1 MPSYDA
7 LHRRIARLAGAGE
20 LLRAG
25 LKGVEK
31 ESLRS
36 RPNGRLAATP
46 HPAALGSALTHP
58 WLTTDYSEA
67 LLEFVTPPFGHRAE
81 VVGDLADLHRFVA
94 RNIGDEMIWAASMP
108 CDIASDSD
116 IPIARYGSSNS
127 GRLRHVYRVGL
138 GHRYG
143 RMMQVIAG
151 VHFNYSLPPGFWP
164 VLAESGAAHGEHR
177 TWHGTGR
184 ALADSHYFGLIRNL
198 FRNGWLLLYLFGA
211 TPALARSFLPDGAP
225 GLESLGADTW
235 HAPLGTSLRMSDI
248 GYTNRIPGGIGIRY
262 DDLYRYAASLHRA
275 ITTPHPPW
283 EALGVRD
290 GDEYRQLN
298 ANLLQM
304 ENEFYSSVRPKQPT
318 RRGERPT
325 EALQRR
331 GVRYVELRSIDLD
344 PESPIGLT
352 EERLAFLEVFMLF
365 CLLGDSPPLAPAER
379 RAIDE
384 NQKRVAVAGRD
395 PDATLLR
402 DGDEVPLRGWARE
415 ILEEM
420 GAVAE
425 LARIPGDDPAA
436 AIRAAGDPVEH
447 PGATPSARVL
457 EAIEAHGGSHLEYA
471 LDVSRRHTEA
481 LRNEPLAEPEQT
493 RFEMEARSSIA
504 RPAGPRVR
512 GPDKLRGVPGRLL
525 CVTVPRGGRTARRSA
540 GACKLVP

>member
-1 MPSYDA
+1 MSSYDA
-7 LHRRIARLAGAGE
+7 LHRRIERLSGAGE

-25 LKGVEK
+25 FKGVEK
-31 ESLRS
+31 ESLRA
-36 RPNGRLAATP
+36 RPDGRLAATA
-46 HPAALGSALTHP
+46 HPLALGSALTHP

-67 LLEFVTPPFGHRAE
+67 LLEFVTPPFRHRTE
-81 VVGDLADLHRFVA
+81 VVDDLAGLHRFVA
-94 RNIGDEMIWAASMP
+94 RNIGDELLWPASMP
-108 CDIASDSD
+108 CDIARDAD

-151 VHFNYSLPPGFWP
+151 VHYNYSLAPEFWP
-164 VLAESGAAHGEHR
+164 VLAETGAAHGEHR

-198 FRNGWLLLYLFGA
+198 FRHGWLLLYLFGA
-211 TPALARSFLPDGAP
+211 SPALARSFLPDGAP
-225 GLESLGADTW
+225 GLEPLGKDTW
-235 HAPLGTSLRMSDI
+235 YAPRGTSLRMSDI

-275 ITTPHPPW
+275 ITTPHPRW
-283 EALGVRD
+283 ESLGVRD
-290 GDEYRQLN
+290 GGEYRQLN

-344 PESPIGLT
+344 PESPIGLG
-352 EERLAFLEVFMLF
+352 EERMAFLEVFMLF
-365 CLLGDSPPLAPAER
+365 CLLADSPPLAPTER

-395 PDATLLR
+395 PDATLVR

-415 ILEEM
+415 VLDEM
-420 GAVAE
+420 GRVAE
-425 LARIPGDDPAA
+425 LVRTPGDDPAA
-436 AIRAAGDPVEH
+436 ALRAAGACVER
-447 PGATPSARVL
+447 PDATPSARVL
-457 EAIEAHGGSHLEYA
+457 DAMEANGGSHFEHVLGVA
-471 LDVSRRHTEA
+471 RRHTET
-481 LRNEPLAEPEQT
+481 LRSAPLSDSDRT
-493 RFEMEARSSIA
+493 RFESEARSSIA
-504 RPAGPRVR
+504 RQRALEAGDRVSFEEY
-512 GPDKLRGVPGRLL
+512 LSSYF
-525 CVTVPRGGRTARRSA
+525 A
-540 GACKLVP
+540 